1 MGIARNSDGWITYPR
16 GLQLQ
21 AEMVA
26 RWQAAVTAYAPGVFK
41 PFVQSLYIEM
51 AEHPDHSPSPIH
63 LILRAGCNVILQFLE
78 GLSAAGVN
86 HVVLNFKYGERDAAQ
101 VVEEVGREI
110 LPRLEYSEAGRMGAI

>member
-21 AEMVA
+21 AEMVS
-26 RWQAAVTAYAPGVFK
+26 RWQAAATAYAPGVFK

-51 AEHPDHSPSPIH
+51 AEHPDHPPSPIH

-78 GLSAAGVN
+78 RLSAVCQPCGFEFQVRRTRCRSGGGRSWPR
-86 HVVLNFKYGERDAAQ
+86 NFAAT
-101 VVEEVGREI
+101 
-110 LPRLEYSEAGRMGAI
+110 

>member
-21 AEMVA
+21 AEMVS
-26 RWQAAVTAYAPGVFK
+26 RWQAAATAYAPGVFK

-51 AEHPDHSPSPIH
+51 AEHPDHPPSPIH
-63 LILRAGCNVILQFLE
+63 LILRAGCNVILQSLE

-86 HVVLNFKYGERDAAQ
+86 HAVLNFKYGERDATQ

-110 LPRLEYSEAGRMGAI
+110 LPRLEDSEAGRMGAI